1 MIESI
6 AEGLSNLHFLRPFWF
21 AGLLPAAILLVYF
34 GWRKRNVGNWHNII
48 NPALLPF
55 LIEDKDTE
63 KGRKAQW
70 NLGFLALSW
79 VLCCLSLAGPTW
91 QQLPQPVHKQD
102 SVLVVILDLSPSML
116 GEDVTPSR
124 LVRARYKLIDILTQR
139 NEGVVGLV
147 VYGGNAHT
155 VSPLTDD
162 TNTII
167 TTVPVL
173 APSLLPVYG
182 SNVEDAVTS
191 AIDLIVS
198 GGYSDADI
206 LLITDGVDLSAFSDI
221 SAMLSQQSSNRL
233 SILGVGTA
241 QGAPIPTGAGGFA
254 KQANGNMI
262 IAKLNINALQSLAR
276 DNGGIYRTIT
286 PDDSDVTAIINAM
299 DQLFDKNTRETERS
313 FDLWDDQGYWLIIL
327 LLPILLL
334 NFRKGSLATILLL
347 PMVFTHQP
355 AQTYEWIDLWQTPNQ
370 QAAKLLDSGDSSGA
384 QTLFDDPKWRASAAY
399 KANNFDQASADF
411 YTDDTATGHYN
422 RGNALAKAGKLDD
435 AIEAYDSALALEPN
449 MEDAIANKSLVSQL
463 KEQQQEQQE
472 QNQDQQS
479 QDQQSQDQRSQ
490 DQQSQDQQSQD
501 QQSQDQQSQDQQS
514 QDQQNQD
521 QQSQDQQSQ
530 DQQNQ
535 DQQNQDQQNQDQ
547 QSQDQQNQDQQSQ
560 DQQSQDQQSQDQQS
574 QDQQSQDQQSQDQP
588 SPDTQDSMQT
598 ETNNALTEEEKQE
611 QQAIE
616 KMLRRVPDDPGGLLR
631 AKFRYQ
637 SRLQQNNRPPPTQE
651 RW

>member
-463 KEQQQEQQE
+463 KEQQQEQ
-472 QNQDQQS
+472 N
-479 QDQQSQDQRSQ
+479 
-490 DQQSQDQQSQD
+490 
-501 QQSQDQQSQDQQS
+501 
-514 QDQQNQD
+514 
-521 QQSQDQQSQ
+521 QDQQSQ

-547 QSQDQQNQDQQSQ
+547 QSQDQQSQDQQNQDQQSQDQQNQDQQSQ
-560 DQQSQDQQSQDQQS
+560 DQQSQDQQNQDQQSQDQQS

>member
-521 QQSQDQQSQ
+521 QQSQDQQ
-530 DQQNQ
+530 
-535 DQQNQDQQNQDQ
+535 
-547 QSQDQQNQDQQSQ
+547 NQDQQSQ

>member
-463 KEQQQEQQE
+463 KEQQQEQ
-472 QNQDQQS
+472 NQDQQS
-479 QDQQSQDQRSQ
+479 QDQQNQDQQNQDQQNQDQQNQ

-521 QQSQDQQSQ
+521 QQSQDQQ
-530 DQQNQ
+530 
-535 DQQNQDQQNQDQ
+535 
-547 QSQDQQNQDQQSQ
+547 NQDQQSQ
-560 DQQSQDQQSQDQQS
+560 DQQSQDQQNQDQQSQDQQS

>member
-463 KEQQQEQQE
+463 KEQQQEQNQDQ
-472 QNQDQQS
+472 QNQDQQN
-479 QDQQSQDQRSQ
+479 
-490 DQQSQDQQSQD
+490 
-501 QQSQDQQSQDQQS
+501 QDQQSQDQQS

-521 QQSQDQQSQ
+521 QQSQDQQ
-530 DQQNQ
+530 N
-535 DQQNQDQQNQDQ
+535 
-547 QSQDQQNQDQQSQ
+547 
-560 DQQSQDQQSQDQQS
+560 QDQQSQDQQS

>member
-463 KEQQQEQQE
+463 KEQQQEQ
-472 QNQDQQS
+472 NQDQQS
-479 QDQQSQDQRSQ
+479 QDQQSQDQQ
-490 DQQSQDQQSQD
+490 N
-501 QQSQDQQSQDQQS
+501 QDQQS

-530 DQQNQ
+530 DQQN
-535 DQQNQDQQNQDQ
+535 
-547 QSQDQQNQDQQSQ
+547 
-560 DQQSQDQQSQDQQS
+560 QDQQSQDQQS

>member
-521 QQSQDQQSQ
+521 QQSQDQQ
-530 DQQNQ
+530 N
-535 DQQNQDQQNQDQ
+535 
-547 QSQDQQNQDQQSQ
+547 Q

>member
-463 KEQQQEQQE
+463 KEQQQEQ
-472 QNQDQQS
+472 N
-479 QDQQSQDQRSQ
+479 
-490 DQQSQDQQSQD
+490 
-501 QQSQDQQSQDQQS
+501 

-547 QSQDQQNQDQQSQ
+547 QSQDQQSQDQQNQDQQSQDQQNQDQQSQ
-560 DQQSQDQQSQDQQS
+560 DQQSQDQQNQDQQSQDQQS

>member
-463 KEQQQEQQE
+463 KEQQQEQNQDQQSQDQQNQDQQNQDQQNQDQQNQDQQNQDQ

-479 QDQQSQDQRSQ
+479 QDQQSQDQQ
-490 DQQSQDQQSQD
+490 N
-501 QQSQDQQSQDQQS
+501 QDQQS

-530 DQQNQ
+530 DQQN
-535 DQQNQDQQNQDQ
+535 
-547 QSQDQQNQDQQSQ
+547 
-560 DQQSQDQQSQDQQS
+560 QDQQSQDQQS

>member
-521 QQSQDQQSQ
+521 QQSQDQQ
-530 DQQNQ
+530 
-535 DQQNQDQQNQDQ
+535 NQDQ
-547 QSQDQQNQDQQSQ
+547 QSQDQQN
-560 DQQSQDQQSQDQQS
+560 

>member
-463 KEQQQEQQE
+463 KEQQQEQ
-472 QNQDQQS
+472 NQDQQS
-479 QDQQSQDQRSQ
+479 QDQQNQ
-490 DQQSQDQQSQD
+490 DQQNQDQQNQDQQNQDQQSQD

-514 QDQQNQD
+514 QDQQN
-521 QQSQDQQSQ
+521 
-530 DQQNQ
+530 
-535 DQQNQDQQNQDQ
+535 
-547 QSQDQQNQDQQSQ
+547 
-560 DQQSQDQQSQDQQS
+560 QDQQSQDQQS

>member
-479 QDQQSQDQRSQ
+479 QDQQNQDQQNQDQQNQDQQNQ

-501 QQSQDQQSQDQQS
+501 QQNQDQQSQDQQNQDQQSQDQQS

-530 DQQNQ
+530 DQQN
-535 DQQNQDQQNQDQ
+535 
-547 QSQDQQNQDQQSQ
+547 
-560 DQQSQDQQSQDQQS
+560 QDQQSQDQQS

>member
-472 QNQDQQS
+472 QNQDQQN
-479 QDQQSQDQRSQ
+479 
-490 DQQSQDQQSQD
+490 
-501 QQSQDQQSQDQQS
+501 QDQQSQDQQS

-521 QQSQDQQSQ
+521 QQSQDQQ
-530 DQQNQ
+530 NQ
-535 DQQNQDQQNQDQ
+535 DQQSQDQ

>member
-162 TNTII
+162 ANTII

-479 QDQQSQDQRSQ
+479 QDQQNQDQQNQDQQNQDQQNQ

-501 QQSQDQQSQDQQS
+501 QQNQDQQS

-530 DQQNQ
+530 DQQN
-535 DQQNQDQQNQDQ
+535 
-547 QSQDQQNQDQQSQ
+547 
-560 DQQSQDQQSQDQQS
+560 QDQQSQDQQS

>member
-463 KEQQQEQQE
+463 KEQQQEQNQDQQSQDQQNQDQQNQDQQNQDQQNQDQ

-479 QDQQSQDQRSQ
+479 QDQQSQDQQ
-490 DQQSQDQQSQD
+490 N
-501 QQSQDQQSQDQQS
+501 QDQQS

-530 DQQNQ
+530 DQQN
-535 DQQNQDQQNQDQ
+535 
-547 QSQDQQNQDQQSQ
+547 
-560 DQQSQDQQSQDQQS
+560 QDQQSQDQQS

>member
-501 QQSQDQQSQDQQS
+501 QQNQDQQS

-521 QQSQDQQSQ
+521 QQS
-530 DQQNQ
+530 
-535 DQQNQDQQNQDQ
+535 QDQ

>member
-479 QDQQSQDQRSQ
+479 QDQQSQDQ
-490 DQQSQDQQSQD
+490 
-501 QQSQDQQSQDQQS
+501 QSQDQQS

-521 QQSQDQQSQ
+521 QQSQDQQ
-530 DQQNQ
+530 N
-535 DQQNQDQQNQDQ
+535 
-547 QSQDQQNQDQQSQ
+547 
-560 DQQSQDQQSQDQQS
+560 QDQQSQDQQS

>member
-147 VYGGNAHT
+147 VYGGNAYT

-162 TNTII
+162 ANTII

-463 KEQQQEQQE
+463 KEEQQE

-479 QDQQSQDQRSQ
+479 QDQQNQDQQNQDQQNQDQQNQ

-501 QQSQDQQSQDQQS
+501 QQNQDQQS

-530 DQQNQ
+530 DQQN
-535 DQQNQDQQNQDQ
+535 
-547 QSQDQQNQDQQSQ
+547 Q

>member
-162 TNTII
+162 ANTII

-479 QDQQSQDQRSQ
+479 QDQQN
-490 DQQSQDQQSQD
+490 QD

-521 QQSQDQQSQ
+521 QQSQDQQ
-530 DQQNQ
+530 
-535 DQQNQDQQNQDQ
+535 
-547 QSQDQQNQDQQSQ
+547 NQDQQSQ
-560 DQQSQDQQSQDQQS
+560 DQQSQDQQNQDQQSQDQQS

>member
-1 MIESI
+1 MIENI

-21 AGLLPAAILLVYF
+21 AGLLPAAVLLVYF
-34 GWRKRNVGNWHNII
+34 GWRKRNAGNWQNII

-55 LIEDKDTE
+55 LMEGTDTE
-63 KGRKAQW
+63 KGSKSQW

-79 VLCCLSLAGPTW
+79 VLCCLSLSGPTW

-102 SVLVVILDLSPSML
+102 SALVVILDLSPSML
-116 GEDVTPSR
+116 GEDVNPSR

-162 TNTII
+162 ANTII
-167 TTVPVL
+167 TMVPVL

-182 SNVEDAVTS
+182 SNVEDSIAA
-191 AIDLIVS
+191 AIDLTVS
-198 GGYSDADI
+198 GGYPDADI

-221 SAMLSQQSSNRL
+221 KAMLSQQSNHRL
-233 SILGVGTA
+233 SILGIGTT

-262 IAKLNINALQSLAR
+262 IAKLNINALESLAR

-286 PDDSDVTAIINAM
+286 PDDSDVTAIISAM
-299 DQLFDKNTRETERS
+299 NQLFDKNTRETQRS

-327 LLPILLL
+327 LLPILMLS
-334 NFRKGSLATILLL
+334 FRKGSITTILLL
-347 PMVFTHQP
+347 PMVFANQP
-355 AQTYEWIDLWQTPNQ
+355 AQAYEWIDLWQTPDQ
-370 QAAKLLDSGDSSGA
+370 QAAKLLESGDSRGA
-384 QTLFDDPKWRASAAY
+384 QILFDDPKWRASAAY

-411 YTDDTATGHYN
+411 YTDDTANGHYN

-435 AIEAYDSALALEPN
+435 AIEAYDSALALQSD
-449 MEDAIANKSLVSQL
+449 MEDAIANRALVSQL
-463 KEQQQEQQE
+463 KDQQQEQE
-472 QNQDQQS
+472 NQDQQS
-479 QDQQSQDQRSQ
+479 QDQENQDQENQ
-490 DQQSQDQQSQD
+490 DQQSQEQNQDQQNQDQQNQDQQNQD

-535 DQQNQDQQNQDQ
+535 DQQNQDQQ
-547 QSQDQQNQDQQSQ
+547 SQDQQNQDK
-560 DQQSQDQQSQDQQS
+560 
-574 QDQQSQDQQSQDQP
+574 QP
-588 SPDTQDSMQT
+588 PDTQDSTQT
-598 ETNNALTEEEKQE
+598 DAMTEEEKRE

-637 SRLQQNNRPPPTQE
+637 SRQQKNNRPPPTQE

>member
-463 KEQQQEQQE
+463 KEQQQEQNQDQQSQDQQNQDQQNQDQQNQDQ

-479 QDQQSQDQRSQ
+479 QDQQSQDQQ
-490 DQQSQDQQSQD
+490 N
-501 QQSQDQQSQDQQS
+501 QDQQS

-530 DQQNQ
+530 DQQN
-535 DQQNQDQQNQDQ
+535 
-547 QSQDQQNQDQQSQ
+547 
-560 DQQSQDQQSQDQQS
+560 QDQQSQDQQS